1 MSRVPKRI
9 RYGWNMLIKC
19 TNESEGSEN
28 PYRTGRLWCISKDAG
43 KRLGIKVDI
52 AYIAEELADKLNLSR
67 E

>member
-1 MSRVPKRI
+1 
-9 RYGWNMLIKC
+9 MLIKC